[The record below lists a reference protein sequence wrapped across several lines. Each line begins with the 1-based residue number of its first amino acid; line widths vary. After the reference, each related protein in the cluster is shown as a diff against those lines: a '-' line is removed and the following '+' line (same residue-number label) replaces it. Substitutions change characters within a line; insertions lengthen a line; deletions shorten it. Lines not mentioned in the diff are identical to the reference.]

1 MTLRTSGDRRGTSG
15 LRHRRFRLPAVLAGA
30 VALLTMLAGASG
42 AGISSYQGTLYFDGP
57 ASAITGSYQL
67 TNSAPAAVGVTPVAA
82 QGAVGTGGL
91 NPGNYPWIF
100 SPPSGGAAAPS
111 G

>member
-1 MTLRTSGDRRGTSG
+1 MTLRTSGDRRGSSG
-15 LRHRRFRLPAVLAGA
+15 LRHRRFSLPAVLAGA

-82 QGAVGTGGL
+82 QGAVGSGGL
-91 NPGNYPWIF
+91 NAGNCRSTSA
-100 SPPSGGAAAPS
+100 SPSRRR
-111 G
+111 